1 MSSSVSQINGIK
13 GIDATVLQR
22 HFQKFC
28 RKRVP
33 PYLHRTA
40 IIRLKTAP
48 NSNMTS
54 TNTFYKS
61 DLYRE
66 ALSLQKQQRFQR
78 DTTALQ
84 TDDTGYNFDG
94 HPA

>member
-1 MSSSVSQINGIK
+1 
-13 GIDATVLQR
+13 
-22 HFQKFC
+22 
-28 RKRVP
+28 
-33 PYLHRTA
+33 
-40 IIRLKTAP
+40 
-48 NSNMTS
+48 MTS